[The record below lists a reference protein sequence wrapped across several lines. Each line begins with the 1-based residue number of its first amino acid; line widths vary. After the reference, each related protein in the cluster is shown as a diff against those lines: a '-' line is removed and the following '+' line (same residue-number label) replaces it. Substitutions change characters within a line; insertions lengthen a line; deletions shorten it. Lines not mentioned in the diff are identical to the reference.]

1 MAKWSEYKLKEAP
14 ASEDELMSYDIAGK
28 ANKRIIIGNV
38 ANNTTFS
45 ELKTDNKSLVGGINE
60 VNEEKANGKGISFSI
75 NESGGLRVTYDDG
88 K

>member
-1 MAKWSEYKLKEAP
+1 MAKWSEYKLKETP

-28 ANKRIIIGNV
+28 ANKRTTVGNV
-38 ANNTTFS
+38 ANNTAFN
-45 ELKTDNKSLVGGINE
+45 ELETENKTLVGGINE

>member
-1 MAKWSEYKLKEAP
+1 MAKWSEYKLKETP

-28 ANKRIIIGNV
+28 ANKRTTIDKV
-38 ANNTTFS
+38 ANNTAFS
-45 ELKTDNKSLVGGINE
+45 GLKTANKTLVGGINE

-75 NESGGLRVTYDDG
+75 NESGGLRVTYDDS